1 MKALGDGIQ
10 AADAAAPEGMRVDR
24 KAVFEQAGIP
34 LEPIPE
40 PEPTAPEPAQD
51 TP

>member
-1 MKALGDGIQ
+1 
-10 AADAAAPEGMRVDR
+10 MRVDR